1 MPEIAGPGQDQY
13 EARGGRTCIFSLAAA
28 MLSLVAV
35 LSLASLAR
43 AAPEPLEVSESLSL
57 DNGLNRGD
65 WGPIELCQTRSF
77 AYGFQIKYQDL
88 GFVDDT
94 AANGLKLYCRD
105 GLGATTG
112 YITSLVGNHG
122 TWRNILQ
129 CPSSAYVE
137 GVRAYV
143 LPDQGSMHDDLGVD
157 NVQLW
162 CSEGT
167 ILDGKNWL
175 TARAAAAPADELLAR
190 AEEHRGSTECGA
202 CGRTARAVTT
212 CAAWRRASRR
222 SPRSRTT
229 PACPTSCCTA
239 ACFRPTAPSRRSN
252 RKSGGCSGSWFGV
265 CSEST

>member
-1 MPEIAGPGQDQY
+1 
-13 EARGGRTCIFSLAAA
+13 

-35 LSLASLAR
+35 LSLAALAR

-65 WGPIELCQTRSF
+65 WGPIELCATRSF

-88 GFVDDT
+88 GYVDDT

-143 LPDQGSMHDDLGVD
+143 LPDQGSIHDDLGVD

-167 ILDGKNWL
+167 ILDGKNRL
-175 TARAAAAPADELLAR
+175 TARAAEKAAPTDELLER
-190 AEEHRGSTECGA
+190 AENPEIQRERITVDEREVEAVYLKAGHAGTPRIDGVWSLWAYCSSGNYVCGLET
-202 CGRTARAVTT
+202 RVE
-212 CAAWRRASRR
+212 
-222 SPRSRTT
+222 
-229 PACPTSCCTA
+229 
-239 ACFRPTAPSRRSN
+239 
-252 RKSGGCSGSWFGV
+252 K
-265 CSEST
+265 ESTLTDDAGLSDFVLYCCVL

>member
-190 AEEHRGSTECGA
+190 AENLEIERERITVDE
-202 CGRTARAVTT
+202 REVEAVYL
-212 CAAWRRASRR
+212 
-222 SPRSRTT
+222 
-229 PACPTSCCTA
+229 
-239 ACFRPTAPSRRSN
+239 
-252 RKSGGCSGSWFGV
+252 KSGYKGTPRIDGVWSLWAYCSSGNYV
-265 CSEST
+265 CGLETRVEKESTFTDDAGLSDFVLYCCLL